1 MSMTATVGA
10 VEHGNAMEL
19 VTLAVPARLLDR
31 RRIDLTTGLP
41 TQPYHHEGAWA
52 VGRYL
57 ESPWARPTTLPEA
70 LEVIAT
76 VTAAAA
82 VGARDSLARLASSL
96 PTPIGTIA
104 IRACPPLPE
113 SVEARVRDNRVQVI
127 ADSVMYR
134 LALANAAEERGW
146 TVVWYDRDR
155 VHADAARRL
164 GEPDIDAVLNAMGR
178 TAGPPWQARHKIA
191 AAAAIAAAPTD
202 A

>member
-1 MSMTATVGA
+1 MNTTATVGA

-19 VTLAVPARLLDR
+19 VTLVGPARLLDR

-70 LEVIAT
+70 LDLIAT

-96 PTPIGTIA
+96 PVPIGTIA
-104 IRACPPLPE
+104 IRSCPPLPE

-134 LALANAAEERGW
+134 LALANAAAERGC

-155 VHADAARRL
+155 VHADAARRV
-164 GEPDIDAVLNAMGR
+164 GEPDIDAVLKAMGR
-178 TAGPPWQARHKIA
+178 SVGPPWQARHRLA
-191 AAAAIAAAPTD
+191 AAAAIAAAPTEG
-202 A
+202 